1 MSVVTDQLHLR
12 NYVFSIQS
20 RSNADSV
27 FLAAEDESSR
37 QRCVRALGAAIAGDT
52 GALMKDVAST
62 AAFTP
67 HLIGMKNLS
76 TFNHV
81 SVLLGKP
88 AASGLDAKSLKHSGF
103 GPKEL
108 EALGFRLWDI
118 VDAGCIATDY
128 SIVSCARACCCS
140 TAPCVLSRVERCK
153 CQSLQRC
160 NACTLT

>member
-27 FLAAEDESSR
+27 FLAAEDEASR
-37 QRCVRALGAAIAGDT
+37 QRCVRALGAAIAGDS
-52 GALMKDVAST
+52 GAFMKDVAST

-88 AASGLDAKSLKHSGF
+88 VASGLVAKSLKQTGF

-108 EALGFRLWDI
+108 EAVGFRLWDVI
-118 VDAGCIATDY
+118 DTGCIATGY
-128 SIVSCARACCCS
+128 SIVRCVHACCCP
-140 TAPCVLSRVERCK
+140 TALFFLSHVEHCHFR
-153 CQSLQRC
+153 SAAL
-160 NACTLT
+160 AL

>member
-27 FLAAEDESSR
+27 FLAAEDEASR
-37 QRCVRALGAAIAGDT
+37 QRCVRALGAAIAGDS
-52 GALMKDVAST
+52 GAFMKDVAST

-88 AASGLDAKSLKHSGF
+88 AASGLDAKSLKQAGF

-108 EALGFRLWDI
+108 EAVGFRLWDI
-118 VDAGCIATDY
+118 IDAGCITTDY

-140 TAPCVLSRVERCK
+140 AAPYFLSRVE
-153 CQSLQRC
+153 RC